1 MSAYRSARLPV
12 VSGQPCSQPL
22 EEASLIL
29 NEAEA
34 VLDPVADIDRFL
46 LGCLVDAS
54 TGMILAARKDQD
66 DISLPTAAAGAADI
80 ANVLSLLAGEL
91 PTDGLEDVMVTFRSQ
106 LYVIRT
112 PGPAAADSYPAT
124 ADSIPPLGRILAL
137 RTVTEPIIDA
147 VLELFT
153 AQARYAKFRPSRLPA
168 AGLAPGIDTEAL
180 LAEVARRQRLM
191 KQQSAVLT
199 PDTAIARNPH
209 LRSESIRVSAWQ
221 WALLIRVAP
230 GCTPRDLAWDLGRS
244 VFGTMTDVYRLLMLR
259 LLSAAGAD
267 PEHHLTAVSF
277 VRAAAAKKGNIMP
290 VIKAGTA
297 AEDDL

>member
-1 MSAYRSARLPV
+1 MSQTPRLRRARQLTASVLPTRAAD
-12 VSGQPCSQPL
+12 GYPDL
-22 EEASLIL
+22 
-29 NEAEA
+29 
-34 VLDPVADIDRFL
+34 VAGRLSKIAAA
-46 LGCLVDAS
+46 GS
-54 TGMILAARKDQD
+54 TGMLPFSGGSDGAIYFREG
-66 DISLPTAAAGAADI
+66 DIVYAES
-80 ANVLSLLAGEL
+80 E
-91 PTDGLEDVMVTFRSQ
+91 
-106 LYVIRT
+106 RT
-112 PGPAAADSYPAT
+112 PGPAAADSCPAT

-147 VLELFT
+147 VLDLFT

-191 KQQSAVLT
+191 KQLSAVLT

-244 VFGTMTDVYRLLMLR
+244 VFGTMTDVYRLLILR
-259 LLSAAGAD
+259 LLSAAGAV
-267 PEHHLTAVSF
+267 PEHRLTAVSF